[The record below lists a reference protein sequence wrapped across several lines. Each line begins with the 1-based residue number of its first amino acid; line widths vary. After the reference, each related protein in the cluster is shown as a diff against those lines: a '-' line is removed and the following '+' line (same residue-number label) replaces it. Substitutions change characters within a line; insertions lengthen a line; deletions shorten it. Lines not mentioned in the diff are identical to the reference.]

1 VTQPDGSPPR
11 SPGAP
16 RRLDGLAALPADLGG
31 AVVTVG
37 MFDGVHR
44 GHRALLDRVAAEAA
58 ARRVPAAAVTFDRHP
73 LAVLRPGSEPPLLTT
88 LDRKVELLGD
98 AGMQV
103 VLVLEFTRELSEVG
117 AEAFATQ
124 VLFDGLVARA
134 VVVGENFRF
143 GHKAAGDP
151 ALLAGLGR
159 PRGIEVVAVPLQT
172 AGNEVVSSTRVRAE
186 LAAGD
191 VAAAA
196 ASLGRPHAV
205 EGVVVAGDGRGRPLL
220 GIPTANLD
228 IAAGIAIP
236 ADGVYAG
243 HLTDAGPEGSGE
255 PQGGAP
261 VSREGSGEPQGGAPV
276 DRPEGSGEPQ
286 GGAPDDR
293 GVGRPAAISV
303 GTNPQFGTDRR
314 VEAHVLDFDDD
325 LYGHRVSVSFAHH
338 LRGQATFADLDELIA
353 QIKADV
359 DQTRRLLSSP
369 PGGTVRTGGSSR
381 PTP

>member
-1 VTQPDGSPPR
+1 VTQPDGSPR

-124 VLFDGLVARA
+124 VLFDGLAARA

-151 ALLAGLGR
+151 ALLAGLGQ

-172 AGNEVVSSTRVRAE
+172 AGDEVVSSTRVRAE

-228 IAAGIAIP
+228 IAAGFAIP

-261 VSREGSGEPQGGAPV
+261 V
-276 DRPEGSGEPQ
+276 DW
-286 GGAPDDR
+286 
-293 GVGRPAAISV
+293 GVARPAAISV

>member
-124 VLFDGLVARA
+124 VLFDGLAARA

-172 AGNEVVSSTRVRAE
+172 AGDEVVSSTRVRAE

-243 HLTDAGPEGSGE
+243 HLTDAGPEG
-255 PQGGAP
+255 A
-261 VSREGSGEPQGGAPV
+261 GEPQGGAPV
-276 DRPEGSGEPQ
+276 DR
-286 GGAPDDR
+286 
-293 GVGRPAAISV
+293 GVARPAAISV

>member
-1 VTQPDGSPPR
+1 VTRPDGSPPP
-11 SPGAP
+11 SPAAP
-16 RRLDGLAALPADLGG
+16 RRLDGLAALPADLDG

-58 ARRVPAAAVTFDRHP
+58 ARRVPPAAVTFDRHP

-88 LDRKVELLGD
+88 LDRKVELLGQ
-98 AGMQV
+98 AGIEV
-103 VLVLEFTRELSEVG
+103 VLVLEFTRALSEVG

-124 VLFDGLVARA
+124 VLFDGLAARA

-159 PRGIEVVAVPLQT
+159 PRGIEVVAVPLRT
-172 AGNEVVSSTRVRAE
+172 SGDEVVSSTRVRAE

-196 ASLGRPHAV
+196 ASLGRPYAV
-205 EGVVVAGDGRGRPLL
+205 EGPVVVGDRRGGPLL
-220 GIPTANLD
+220 GVPTANLEVPD
-228 IAAGIAIP
+228 GIAIP

-243 HLTDAGPEGSGE
+243 HLTDEPEGSGE
-255 PQGGAP
+255 PRGGAP
-261 VSREGSGEPQGGAPV
+261 VNREGSREPQGGAPV
-276 DRPEGSGEPQ
+276 DR
-286 GGAPDDR
+286 
-293 GVGRPAAISV
+293 GVARPAAISV

-325 LYGHRVSVSFAHH
+325 LYGHRVSVTFTYH
-338 LRGQATFADLDELIA
+338 LRGQATFPDLDHLIA

-359 DQTRRLLSSP
+359 DQARRLLSSP
-369 PGGTVRTGGSSR
+369 PGGTVRTGGFSR